1 MRPAFDAI
9 ARGTALAP
17 SAATQFLEAD
27 MTLLR
32 TVLAAAAL
40 LSTAVT
46 AQIEFKSWPL
56 NQAPAELRPATSRAD
71 LVIVEMHG
79 TVLRELSDAL
89 ARRGPTGGFGFCH
102 LDATA
107 IIQRMNAIGGTVAG
121 RTSDRLRN
129 PANAPRAW
137 AAPLVAAHA
146 GQRAASVEGFAV
158 DLGDRVGVLRPM
170 VEQAMCG
177 NCHGTQKQLAP
188 GVDMVRRQRYPA
200 DRAVGFRDG
209 DIRGWYWVEMPKQP

>member
-1 MRPAFDAI
+1 MRPAFDGI

-17 SAATQFLEAD
+17 CAATQFLEAD
-27 MTLLR
+27 MTFLR
-32 TVLAAAAL
+32 TVLAAGAL
-40 LSTAVT
+40 LSTTVA

-56 NQAPAELRPATSRAD
+56 SQAPVELRPAISRAD

-79 TVLRELSDAL
+79 AVLRELSDAL
-89 ARRGPTGGFGFCH
+89 ARRGPTGGFSFCH

-107 IIQRMNAIGGTVAG
+107 IIQRMGATDGTVAG

-170 VEQAMCG
+170 VEQAMCAS
-177 NCHGTQKQLAP
+177 CHGTEKQLAP
-188 GVDMVRRQRYPA
+188 GVDIVRRQRYPA